1 MAEPHR
7 QAPERPDDATSGS
20 QTMSRRE
27 RIDAEFSE
35 YVAARHTALL
45 RTASLLTGDHH
56 AAEDLLQSALART
69 YLAWDRIRDKQ
80 ALDSYV
86 RRAMVNEHTSW
97 WRRAWRRLESSTDTL
112 PNRPAAEPA
121 LDATE
126 RDELREL
133 VYSLPPRQRAAI
145 VLRYFEDLTEAE
157 TAKVMECSVGT
168 VKSQT
173 SRALSTLRARYAA
186 SLSAAA
192 WEGTS

>member
-1 MAEPHR
+1 MNR
-7 QAPERPDDATSGS
+7 S
-20 QTMSRRE
+20 E

-45 RTASLLTGDHH
+45 RTAYLLTGEHH
-56 AAEDLLQSALART
+56 AAEDLLQTALART
-69 YLAWDRIRDKQ
+69 YLSWDRIRDKR
-80 ALDSYV
+80 ALDAYV

-97 WRRAWRRLESSTDTL
+97 WRRAWRRLEHSTDTL
-112 PNRPAAEPA
+112 PNRPAEEPT
-121 LDATE
+121 LDATD

-133 VYSLPPRQRAAI
+133 VYGLPPRQRAAI
-145 VLRYFEDLTEAE
+145 VLRYFEDLSEAE
-157 TAKVMECSVGT
+157 TARVMECSVGT

-186 SLSAAA
+186 AISPAA